1 MLSFRLSGVD
11 MMPTPQLREFE
22 RRLFALKSC
31 FQLGRPD
38 LEGDPLCP
46 HCGFRPSEEPAG
58 DATAK
63 QTVAD
68 LDEALDALA
77 QGWTETL
84 YSNLEDPTV
93 SQNIGLV
100 SDAAGKLELQ
110 GFLRSK
116 QLPDPVSTAFVKAL
130 QEVLRGLEKVRLRER
145 NLKRRYPQGGSHAPS
160 ASFGSDLTVTWSA
173 LPRARTLARSDW

>member
-1 MLSFRLSGVD
+1 MR
-11 MMPTPQLREFE
+11 
-22 RRLFALKSC
+22 
-31 FQLGRPD
+31 
-38 LEGDPLCP
+38 
-46 HCGFRPSEEPAG
+46 
-58 DATAK
+58 ATAK

-93 SQNIGLV
+93 SENIGLV
-100 SDAAGKLELQ
+100 SDAAGKLELH

-130 QEVLRGLEKVRLRER
+130 QEVLRGLEKVSITRAELEAA
-145 NLKRRYPQGGSHAPS
+145 LSAWGAPMHRRR
-160 ASFGSDLTVTWSA
+160 ASGA
-173 LPRARTLARSDW
+173 I